1 MKLFKQAL
9 KYGSGAAL
17 AVAAVASHAAGTGPV
32 DTIFAAIDLTTVAAS
47 VLGMGVLIIGVAM
60 AFKGVD
66 LGKRG
71 VKKV

>member
-1 MKLFKQAL
+1 MNKFAKLAL
-9 KYGSGAAL
+9 VASGVL
-17 AVAAVASHAAGTGPV
+17 SAAVPAFAVGPI
-32 DTIFAAIDLTTVAAS
+32 DTIFAAIDLTTIAAS

>member
-1 MKLFKQAL
+1 MNKFAKLAL
-9 KYGSGAAL
+9 
-17 AVAAVASHAAGTGPV
+17 VATGLVASAVPAFATGGPV
-32 DTIFAAIDLTTVAAS
+32 DTIFAAIDLTTIAAS

-71 VKKV
+71 VRKV